1 MNTRESCVN
10 HPRGASSPP
19 AHRPQPTN
27 LSCAEKAAVDDGG
40 GGGVLLL
47 FTLAY
52 RYD

>member
-10 HPRGASSPP
+10 HPRGAT
-19 AHRPQPTN
+19 HRPQPTN
-27 LSCAEKAAVDDGG
+27 LSCAQKTAAPAAADDGVS
-40 GGGVLLL
+40 GVRVL